1 MAGPL
6 AGVKVLDFTF
16 YLPGPF
22 CVFILTDLGADTIKV
37 ERVTAKASGGPP
49 DKSEEIKKAYDPR
62 DRNKRSIALDLKSK
76 EGKEIY
82 MKLAA
87 KSDVVVVEGR
97 PGMPERLGL
106 GYQDL
111 SKINPRLIYCHI
123 SGFGYGGPMEQVPG
137 FDPNY
142 VALGAVQGQI
152 GYGPQGIHVPTTESI
167 AIGDMCG
174 GSLHGAVAIISALYA
189 REKTGKGQFIDT
201 ACADGVAYIQGM
213 RHAPL
218 WYSQHKKIR
227 RGSRLPM
234 VFECKDGK
242 FILFAVAGEYWDKLC
257 RAVGLEKF
265 IPYVEDIQA
274 FGLEDYRPDP
284 VETRRKQREAVSA
297 LTSIFLGKTRAEWMP
312 ILIKADTCVTP
323 VNEIDEL
330 FEDPQIIA
338 RKMVVEL
345 DHPTL
350 GKIKQVGIPFKM
362 SDTQPEIR
370 SMAPLTGQNTAEIL
384 AELGYSKADIKK
396 MKDNGF
402 VKTSG

>member
-1 MAGPL
+1 
-6 AGVKVLDFTF
+6 
-16 YLPGPF
+16 
-22 CVFILTDLGADTIKV
+22 
-37 ERVTAKASGGPP
+37 
-49 DKSEEIKKAYDPR
+49 
-62 DRNKRSIALDLKSK
+62 
-76 EGKEIY
+76 
-82 MKLAA
+82 
-87 KSDVVVVEGR
+87 
-97 PGMPERLGL
+97 
-106 GYQDL
+106 
-111 SKINPRLIYCHI
+111 
-123 SGFGYGGPMEQVPG
+123 
-137 FDPNY
+137 
-142 VALGAVQGQI
+142 
-152 GYGPQGIHVPTTESI
+152 
-167 AIGDMCG
+167 
-174 GSLHGAVAIISALYA
+174 
-189 REKTGKGQFIDT
+189 
-201 ACADGVAYIQGM
+201 
-213 RHAPL
+213 
-218 WYSQHKKIR
+218 
-227 RGSRLPM
+227 M

-242 FILFAVAGEYWDKLC
+242 FILFAVAGEYWEKLC

-338 RKMVVEL
+338 RKMVIEL